1 MSQAFAD
8 FPSLPIRDKLG
19 EITDHLDRTNRLVL
33 SAPPG
38 AGKTT
43 LVPLALLKSPWR
55 GDQKIILL
63 EPRRLAARAAAS
75 RMASL
80 LGEKVGETVGYRM
93 RLDTRISSK
102 TRIEVVT
109 EGVFARMILTD
120 PELSGIAA
128 VLFDEFHERSL
139 DADLGL
145 AFALDSQG
153 ALRPDLR
160 LVVMSATLDIAEV
173 SRLLADP
180 AVVMSEGRT
189 HPVEIRYRERGGQ
202 ERVEDVMASA
212 IAEVI
217 RDEEGSVLAFLPGQ
231 GEIRKVAERL
241 EGRLASDVTVAPL
254 YGNLDQAEQN
264 AAIQPCRSGKR
275 KVVLATSIAE
285 TSITIDGV
293 RVVIDSGL
301 QRLPVF
307 EPSTGITRLETVRVS
322 RASADQRAGRAG
334 RTEPG
339 IAIRLW
345 HAGQTAA
352 LPAHM
357 PPEILATDL
366 TGFLLDLALW
376 GVSDPSS
383 LSLLDQPPRAALGE
397 ARELLIRLGALDHY
411 GHLTADGRQ
420 MRELGLPARLAAMVL
435 TAAREGRAQAAA
447 ELAVVLSET
456 GLGGPDIDL
465 EERLRRFR
473 RDGSERAKAS
483 RRWAERIAAQV
494 AGEKSAASSD
504 PADLVGT
511 LLLHAFPDRIAKQRG
526 GRGRFVLA
534 NGRGAEIGETE
545 RLAGAAMLVVADL
558 TGKAQRARILAAA
571 EISLEQI
578 EQHMPD
584 LVTQQ
589 DEAGFDLASRQVRAR
604 RTKRIGA
611 IILEEAPLPKPKG
624 EAAALALA
632 DGVAQIGI
640 GSLPFSKASHQ
651 FRQRLGFLH
660 RNLGEPWPDV
670 SDQALLTSLQ
680 DWFVPFQS
688 GVGSVSEISP
698 DSLQA
703 GLASLVPHGLSR
715 DLASLVPTHFTAP
728 TGQSHPIRYEGDE
741 PVLQIRVQELFGL
754 TVHPTIGGGKL
765 PLLLELTSPAH
776 RPIQTTRDLPG
787 FWSGSW
793 KDVRAEMRGRYP
805 KHPWPEDP
813 ASATATHRAKPRGT

>member
-1 MSQAFAD
+1 MSQAFTD

-43 LVPLALLKSPWR
+43 LVPLALLNSAWR

-93 RLDTRISSK
+93 RLDTRISAK

-145 AFALDSQG
+145 AFALDTQG

-180 AVVMSEGRT
+180 ALVMSEGRT
-189 HPVEIRYRERGGQ
+189 HPVEIRYRERGGH
-202 ERVEDVMASA
+202 ERIEDVMASA

-217 RDEEGSVLAFLPGQ
+217 RDEEGSILAFLPGQ

-241 EGRLASDVTVAPL
+241 EARLPSDVTVAPL

-264 AAIQPCRSGKR
+264 AAIQPCRSGQR

-352 LPAHM
+352 LPAQT

-366 TGFLLDLALW
+366 TGLLLDLALW
-376 GVSDPSS
+376 GVSDPAS
-383 LSLLDQPPRAALGE
+383 LSLLDQPPGAALGE

-435 TAAREGRAQAAA
+435 AAACEGRAQAAA
-447 ELAVVLSET
+447 ELAVVLTET
-456 GLGGPDIDL
+456 GLGGPEIDL

-483 RRWAERIAAQV
+483 RRWAERIVAQ
-494 AGEKSAASSD
+494 AGTEKAAASSD
-504 PADLVGT
+504 PDDLAGT

-632 DGVAQIGI
+632 DGVAQIGV
-640 GSLPFSKASHQ
+640 GSLPFSKASQQ

-660 RNLGEPWPDV
+660 RTLGEPWPDV
-670 SDQALLTSLQ
+670 SDQALLASLQ